1 MSTVTGVHAGHRRDE
16 HAAHRRDE
24 RGSAVVEFVT
34 LGVLLLVPLVY
45 LVMGLAR
52 VQAGAFSVSQAAREA
67 GRAFVTSDSGE
78 DAQARARAAAAVAF
92 ADHRF
97 EDSGTV
103 TVRCDGSPCL
113 RADGRVRTTATVHV
127 PLPLVPAFVAD
138 AIPLSIPVSASHVS
152 TVDRF
157 RVLP

>member
-1 MSTVTGVHAGHRRDE
+1 MSRIRAPL
-16 HAAHRRDE
+16 RRDE

-45 LVMGLAR
+45 LVLGLAR
-52 VQAGAFSVSQAAREA
+52 VQAGAFAVSQASREA
-67 GRAFVTSDSGE
+67 GRAYVTTDAGE
-78 DAQARARAAAAVAF
+78 DAAARARAAATIAF

-97 EDSGTV
+97 EDVGTLEIA
-103 TVRCDGSPCL
+103 CDGSPCL
-113 RADGRVRTTATVHV
+113 RPDGTVRTTAIVRV
-127 PLPLVPAFVAD
+127 PLPLVPAFVRD
-138 AIPLSIPVSASHVS
+138 ALPVSIPVSASQVS